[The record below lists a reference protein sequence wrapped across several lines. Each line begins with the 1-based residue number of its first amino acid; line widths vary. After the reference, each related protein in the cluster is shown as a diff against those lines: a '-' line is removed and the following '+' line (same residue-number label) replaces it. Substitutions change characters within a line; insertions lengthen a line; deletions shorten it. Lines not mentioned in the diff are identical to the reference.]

1 MGQFPAAAL
10 IYRKSLIQSG
20 DTVATLNLNRQD
32 LLNLKGTSLPQI
44 ASLDELRLK
53 DIPKGTSLKPG
64 QRLNP
69 LLQFVG
75 RANVNFV
82 KSPARAEL
90 TDLSSY
96 IDPKDLTVRS
106 STREL
111 KLDYGKG
118 MLTFD
123 APMAQGVSGSLLK
136 LGAALTPAL
145 TPTLT
150 PARIAAESRTKI
162 QAIKHM
168 ASHIREDFAGQEMST
183 ITGIDGR
190 ARRSAHGRPSII
202 QRLIRR
208 YGESIGAPHFCPSST
223 AC

>member
-82 KSPARAEL
+82 KSPASAEL
-90 TDLSSY
+90 IDLSSY

-145 TPTLT
+145 TP
-150 PARIAAESRTKI
+150 ARIAAESRTKI

-168 ASHIREDFAGQEMST
+168 ASHFREDFAGQEMST
-183 ITGIDGR
+183 ITGIDG
-190 ARRSAHGRPSII
+190 
-202 QRLIRR
+202 
-208 YGESIGAPHFCPSST
+208 
-223 AC
+223 